1 VKHERVLCEERT
13 LVEVR
18 ANEEEFR
25 RVRTANAERTKQRS
39 SAAAA
44 AGNKVERHR
53 HGAPSSLELIAEQLQ
68 KLEVD

>member
-1 VKHERVLCEERT
+1 MRNER
-13 LVEVR
+13 
-18 ANEEEFR
+18 A
-25 RVRTANAERTKQRS
+25 KQRSS

-44 AGNKVERHR
+44 SNKVERHR